1 MAPGTTTWESHCGAT
16 LSNPF
21 SNWIVADPWD
31 TEEGDVSE
39 IGRKAFQTCLEAIG
53 TTAQRHKS
61 TSILLYGEPGSGKT
75 HLIRRLR
82 THLALRRSEKL
93 PRAIFVYIRMETS
106 AAMIWRHIRRR
117 LVEDLL
123 RPAGSYSTQ
132 LSGLLMQ
139 RLAMPGS
146 RGALIDEWKRE
157 ISGGAPL
164 NTEAFA
170 EVLEV
175 ILNHIPPDCLQ
186 TLEIFDQLD
195 GEQDLPWEM
204 RQALRHVTHRRH
216 EMLTRAWLRG
226 DSLAE
231 ADLGRIGLSTRE
243 DDTGDVEERAKLA
256 VVALARFAGPGTP
269 IVLCLDQLEALET
282 PPGDL
287 SGFAA
292 FGRAVSTLHDGT
304 VNLVLVSCIQ
314 SSYRQSLE
322 NAGKANFARIA
333 EFEGLLPLLGREE
346 AARLLHSRRA
356 FAGNP
361 AIGRGE
367 GPLWPFQETDL
378 SEVFDQS
385 GLASARR
392 ILSKAS
398 EKFGQDPGSVA
409 EFLESEWHRLMD
421 EASHSDA
428 NDIDQILDDGIKS
441 LASLQGRHLVT
452 KMTAGDIS
460 FLVRS
465 ASGDVA
471 VSLCNQKNSS
481 SMSGQ
486 LRRLKD
492 LKPGERHAR
501 LVILR
506 DPRLPIGKAARSAR
520 AYLSELARTGAR
532 LIHPS
537 LEALYALDA
546 LRRLLAAA
554 KSGNVTLKGESI
566 RSQTV
571 AEWITGHLPDALE
584 DFLKEVTTSA
594 ALPVPRDVSSRE
606 DILELVE
613 QRCVIPVDDAASELN
628 LPRGEVLRLFSDSPD
643 LVGLLEGPPQVLY
656 RLVPPAPW
664 M

>member
-1 MAPGTTTWESHCGAT
+1 LT
-16 LSNPF
+16 NPF
-21 SNWIVADPWD
+21 SNWIVGDPWD
-31 TEEGDVSE
+31 SEEGDVSE
-39 IGRKAFQTCLEAIG
+39 IGRKAFQTCLEAIE
-53 TTAQRHKS
+53 TTAQRQKS
-61 TSILLYGEPGSGKT
+61 TSVLLYGEPGSGKT

-82 THLALRRSEKL
+82 THLALRRSERC
-93 PRAIFVYIRMETS
+93 PRTIFVYIRMETS
-106 AAMIWRHIRRR
+106 ATMIWRHIRRR

-123 RPAGSYSTQ
+123 RPASSDNTQ
-132 LSGLLMQ
+132 LYGLLMQ
-139 RLAMPGS
+139 RLSMPGS
-146 RGALIDEWKRE
+146 RGALLDEWKRE
-157 ISGGAPL
+157 IADGAPL
-164 NTEAFA
+164 NKEAFA
-170 EVLEV
+170 EVLEI
-175 ILNHIPPDCLQ
+175 ILNHISSDDLQ

-195 GEQDLPWEM
+195 GEQDLPWEL
-204 RQALRHVTHRRH
+204 RQALRQVTHRRH
-216 EMLTRAWLRG
+216 ETLTRAWLRG

-231 ADLGRIGLSTRE
+231 ADLSKIGLSTRE
-243 DDTGDVEERAKLA
+243 DDAGDVEERARLV
-256 VVALARFAGPGTP
+256 VVALAKFVGPGTP

-292 FGRAVSTLHDGT
+292 LGRAVSTLHDGT

-314 SSYRQSLE
+314 SSYRESLE

-346 AARLLHSRRA
+346 AARLLQSRRA
-356 FAGNP
+356 FAASP
-361 AIGRGE
+361 AMGRGE

-378 SEVFDQS
+378 AQVFDQS

-398 EKFGQDPGSVA
+398 EKFGQDPGSVS

-421 EASHSDA
+421 EASHAEA
-428 NDIDQILDDGIKS
+428 NDVDQILDDGIKS
-441 LASLQGRHLVT
+441 LTNLKGKHWLTKVT
-452 KMTAGDIS
+452 SGDIS
-460 FLVRS
+460 FFVRS
-465 ASGDVA
+465 PAGDLA
-471 VSLCNQKNSS
+471 VSLCNHKNVSS
-481 SMSGQ
+481 LAGH

-492 LKPGERHAR
+492 LKPSERHAR

-506 DPRLPIGKAARSAR
+506 DPRLPIGKVAR
-520 AYLSELARTGAR
+520 ATRGYVADLARTGAR

-566 RSQTV
+566 RTQTV
-571 AEWITGHLPDALE
+571 AEWITSHLPDSLE
-584 DFLKEVTTSA
+584 DFLREVTTSA
-594 ALPVPRDVSSRE
+594 ALPLPRDVSNRE
-606 DILELVE
+606 DLLELIE
-613 QRCVIPVDDAASELN
+613 LRCVIPVDEAANELN
-628 LPRGEVLRLFSDSPD
+628 LSRGEVLRLLSDSPD